1 MRHRN
6 TDVEVFFFFLLKKK
20 NVSDLVDWY
29 SVVVVLENIINFECG
44 CTGKFMVEMSFSW
57 CSA

>member
-1 MRHRN
+1 MLKC
-6 TDVEVFFFFLLKKK
+6 FFFSLEKKK